1 MVQRKGTCSLRN
13 LYPVESSPEPHSE
26 ILHPKEDPAC
36 RAQQS
41 PGGWAS
47 RSVLYCSV
55 LFFFFTHLPVCQC
68 DFLREPAGNC
78 RVTVRACACVCVHVC
93 VCLCVCACT
102 RTSANSSP
110 TPHLP
115 CFLHCH
121 LWRID
126 CQRWTKDYLRD

>member
-1 MVQRKGTCSLRN
+1 MVQRKGTCSLRS
-13 LYPVESSPEPHSE
+13 LPPVESSPEPHSE

-93 VCLCVCACT
+93 VHAHICKLF
-102 RTSANSSP
+102 SHSSSSLLSP
-110 TPHLP
+110 LSSLAYRLP
-115 CFLHCH
+115 KMDQGLSP
-121 LWRID
+121 
-126 CQRWTKDYLRD
+126 